1 MCPRTH
7 LAAGTHTTRTTRT
20 NHEDTLMRAAEIGR
34 RYLDFFASKDH
45 AVVPSASLLYNDPT
59 LLFVNAGMVPFKP
72 YFTGEEAA
80 PWRRAVSNQKCVRTL
95 DIEEVGRTTRHGT
108 FFQMLGNF
116 SFGDY
121 FKREA
126 IEYAWELV
134 TTEQHNGGLGFDP
147 ASVWVTVLGPGFHP
161 DYPEGDVEAISYWKQ
176 VGINP
181 DHIQGRSLKDNYWN
195 MGVPGPGGPCS
206 EIYID
211 RGPQFGAD
219 GGPEADEDRF
229 LEIWNLV
236 FQQEDLSAVRA
247 KDDFDIA
254 RQLPTQNIDTG
265 AGLERIS
272 YLLQGKANMYE
283 IDEVFPVIEQ
293 AARMAG
299 KRYGADGDDDVRL
312 RVVGDHVRSSLMLM
326 TDGVTPGNEARGY
339 VLRRLLRRS
348 VRSMRLLGVTEPVLA
363 ELLSTSRDLMSTSYP
378 DVAAQWDRVL
388 PVATAEEES
397 FRRTLSSGTQLFDL
411 AAGQVKASGATRLS
425 GDKAFQLHDTYGF
438 PIDLTLEMSSEQG
451 LDVDV
456 EQFRSLMAEQRN
468 RAKADA
474 RAKKGG
480 TVSTEA
486 YRQLREAGET
496 PFLGYTDLEVATQL
510 RGIIADGTVADRAI
524 AGQTVELVLA
534 ETPFYAESGGQDSD
548 AGTIVVDGTG
558 LDVVDVQRP
567 VPGLVVH
574 KVVVPEGFEF
584 GTGGQVQ
591 AVVDGFHRLGSCQ
604 AHTATHVVHA
614 ALRELVGPTA
624 TQAGSYNKP
633 GYLRFD
639 YSGQHG
645 LSEALKQEIEQRCNA
660 AIRDDLQ
667 VTATEMRLEDAKAL
681 GAMAMFGEKYPPIVR
696 MVEMGGPWS
705 RELCGGTH
713 VHHASQI
720 GLLSLLGEQSIG
732 SGARRVEALVS
743 TDAFSHLAAERALV
757 TQLTDVL
764 KTQPDQLKDRVE
776 KLVADLK
783 AAEKQIADLKAAQ
796 LLAGAGQMLQRA
808 HDVNG
813 YTVLAEQVSGV
824 AGNELRN
831 LATELRG
838 RLGDV
843 AAVVALV
850 GGSQDKP
857 AIVVATSQ
865 AARDKG
871 AKAGALVRVAAEQL
885 GGRGGGKDDLAQ
897 GGGTNGANAAQA
909 LQAVET
915 ALA

>member
-1 MCPRTH
+1 MK
-7 LAAGTHTTRTTRT
+7 
-20 NHEDTLMRAAEIGR
+20 AAEIGR

-80 PWRRAVSNQKCVRTL
+80 PWKRAVSNQKCVRTL
-95 DIEEVGRTTRHGT
+95 DIEEVGKTTRHGT

-121 FKREA
+121 FKAEA

-134 TTEQHNGGLGFDP
+134 TTEQHNGGFGFDP
-147 ASVWVTVLGPGFHP
+147 DKIWVTVLGPGYHP
-161 DYPEGDVEAISYWKQ
+161 DYPDGDKDAIEYWLKA
-176 VGINP
+176 GIP
-181 DHIQGRSLKDNYWN
+181 REHIQGRSLKDNYWN

-272 YLLQGKANMYE
+272 YLLQGKNNMYE
-283 IDEVFPVIEQ
+283 IDEVFPVIER
-293 AARMAG
+293 AAAMAG
-299 KRYGADGDDDVRL
+299 KTYGKDNQDDVRL

-348 VRSMRLLGVTEPVLA
+348 VRSMRLLGVTDPVLP
-363 ELLSTSRDLMSTSYP
+363 ELLGVSKELMSQSYP
-378 DVAAQWDRVL
+378 DINDQWARVL

-397 FRRTLSSGTQLFDL
+397 FRRTLTSGTQLFDL
-411 AAGQVKASGATRLS
+411 AVGDVKASGSSKLA

-438 PIDLTLEMSSEQG
+438 PIDLTLEMASEQG

-456 EQFRSLMAEQRN
+456 DGFKSLMAEQRN

-474 RAKKGG
+474 KAKKGG
-480 TVSTEA
+480 AVSTEA
-486 YRQLREAGET
+486 YRELREQGET
-496 PFLGYTDLEVATQL
+496 PFLGYTELQVPTTL
-510 RGIIADGTVADRAI
+510 RGIIADGKVSDRAS

-548 AGTIVVDGTG
+548 AGVITVDGVN
-558 LDVVDVQRP
+558 LDVLDVQSP

-574 KVVVPEGFEF
+574 KVLVPEGVEF
-584 GTGGQVQ
+584 GAGTSVQ
-591 AVVDGFHRLGSCQ
+591 AVVDGFHRLGSSQ
-604 AHTATHVVHA
+604 AHTATHVLGA

-639 YSGQHG
+639 YASQQSM
-645 LSEALKQEIEQRCNA
+645 SEALRLEIEERCNQA
-660 AIRDDLQ
+660 L
-667 VTATEMRLEDAKAL
+667 VENLVFTATELPLAEARAK
-681 GAMAMFGEKYPPIVR
+681 GAQAMFGEKYPEIVR
-696 MVEMGGPWS
+696 MVELGDGNWS

-713 VHHASQI
+713 VASTAQI
-720 GLLSLLGEQSIG
+720 GIVDILAEQSIG
-732 SGARRVEALVS
+732 SGARRFEALVS
-743 TDAFSHLAAERALV
+743 TDAFAHMAGERALV
-757 TQLTDVL
+757 HGLTDIL
-764 KTQPDQLKDRVE
+764 KTQPEQLTERVE

-796 LLAGAGQMLQRA
+796 LMADIGDILAAA

-813 YTVLAEQVSGV
+813 YTVVTKQVPGV
-824 AGNELRN
+824 GGNELRN

-838 RLGDV
+838 RLCDV
-843 AAVVALV
+843 ASVVALV
-850 GGSQDKP
+850 GGTDDKP
-857 AIVVATSQ
+857 AVIVATSPS
-865 AARDKG
+865 ARDKG
-871 AKAGALVRVAAEQL
+871 AKAGALIRVAAEQL
-885 GGRGGGKDDLAQ
+885 GGKGGGKDDLAQ
-897 GGGTNGANAAQA
+897 GGGTNGAAAPQA
-909 LQAVET
+909 LAAVEA
-915 ALA
+915 ALKA

>member
-1 MCPRTH
+1 MK
-7 LAAGTHTTRTTRT
+7 
-20 NHEDTLMRAAEIGR
+20 AAEIGR
-34 RYLDFFASKDH
+34 RYLDFFASKEH

-80 PWRRAVSNQKCVRTL
+80 PWKRAVSNQKCVRTL
-95 DIEEVGRTTRHGT
+95 DIEEVGKTTRHGT

-121 FKREA
+121 FKKEA

-134 TTEQHNGGLGFDP
+134 TSEQHNGGFGFAP
-147 ASVWVTVLGPGFHP
+147 EKVWVTVLGPGFHP
-161 DYPEGDVEAISYWKQ
+161 DYPEGDREAIEYWLQ
-176 VGINP
+176 AGIP
-181 DHIQGRSLKDNYWN
+181 REHIQGRSLKDNYWN

-211 RGPQFGAD
+211 RGPQYGED

-272 YLLQGKANMYE
+272 YLLQGKNNMYE
-283 IDEVFPVIEQ
+283 IDEVFPVIER
-293 AARMAG
+293 AAEMAG
-299 KRYGADGDDDVRL
+299 KAYGRDPEDDIRL

-348 VRSMRLLGVTEPVLA
+348 VRSMRLLGVTDPVLP
-363 ELLSTSRDLMSTSYP
+363 ELLGVSKSLMEVSYP
-378 DVAAQWDRVL
+378 DVADQWDRVL
-388 PVATAEEES
+388 PVATNEEQA
-397 FRRTLSSGTQLFDL
+397 FRRTLTQGTQLFDL
-411 AAGQVKASGATRLS
+411 AVADVKGSGAPKLS

-438 PIDLTLEMSSEQG
+438 PIDLTLEMASEAG

-456 EQFRSLMAEQRN
+456 DGFKSLMAEQRN

-474 RAKKGG
+474 KAKKGG
-480 TVSTEA
+480 TVSHEA
-486 YRQLREAGET
+486 YRELREQGET
-496 PFLGYTDLEVATQL
+496 PFLGYTELSVPTTL
-510 RGIIADGTVADRAI
+510 RGIIADGHVSDRAQ

-548 AGTIVVDGTG
+548 AGTIVVDGVS
-558 LDVVDVQRP
+558 LDVLDVQRP

-574 KVVVPEGFEF
+574 KVQVPEGVDF
-584 GTGGQVQ
+584 GAGSE
-591 AVVDGFHRLGSCQ
+591 AKAIVDAQYRLGACQ
-604 AHTATHVVHA
+604 AHTATHVLGA

-639 YSGQHG
+639 YSSQQSMG
-645 LSEALKQEIEQRCNA
+645 EQ
-660 AIRDDLQ
+660 
-667 VTATEMRLEDAKAL
+667 MRLEIEERCQQALRENLEFHATELPLAEARAK
-681 GAMAMFGEKYPPIVR
+681 GAQAMFGEKYPEIVR
-696 MVEMGGPWS
+696 MVELGDGNWS

-713 VHHASQI
+713 VASTAQI
-720 GLLSLLGEQSIG
+720 GMIDILSEQSIG
-732 SGARRVEALVS
+732 SGARRFEALVS
-743 TDAFSHLAAERALV
+743 TDAFKHLAGERALV
-757 TQLTDVL
+757 NGLTDILKTRPEQLTE
-764 KTQPDQLKDRVE
+764 RVE

-783 AAEKQIADLKAAQ
+783 AAEKQIADLKAKQ
-796 LLAGAGQMLQRA
+796 LMAGIGDILATA

-813 YTVLAEQVSGV
+813 YTVVTKEVPGV
-824 AGNELRN
+824 GGNELRN

-838 RLGDV
+838 RLADV
-843 AAVVALV
+843 ASVVALV
-850 GGSQDKP
+850 GGTDDKP
-857 AIVVATSQ
+857 ALIVATGQ

-871 AKAGALVRVAAEQL
+871 AKAGALVRVAAEKL
-885 GGRGGGKDDLAQ
+885 GGKGGGKDDMAQ
-897 GGGTNGANAAQA
+897 GGGTNGAAAPEALAALEAA
-909 LQAVET
+909 LQG
-915 ALA
+915 

>member
-1 MCPRTH
+1 MK
-7 LAAGTHTTRTTRT
+7 
-20 NHEDTLMRAAEIGR
+20 AAEIGR

-80 PWRRAVSNQKCVRTL
+80 PWKRAVSNQKCVRTL
-95 DIEEVGRTTRHGT
+95 DIEEVGKTTRHGT

-121 FKREA
+121 FKAEA

-134 TTEQHNGGLGFDP
+134 TTEQHNGGFGFDP
-147 ASVWVTVLGPGFHP
+147 DKIWVTVLGPGYHP
-161 DYPEGDVEAISYWKQ
+161 DYPDGDKDAIEYWLKA
-176 VGINP
+176 GIP
-181 DHIQGRSLKDNYWN
+181 REHIQGRSLKDNYWN

-272 YLLQGKANMYE
+272 YLLQGKNNMYE
-283 IDEVFPVIEQ
+283 IDEVFPVIER
-293 AARMAG
+293 AAAMAG
-299 KRYGADGDDDVRL
+299 KTYGKDNQDDVRL

-348 VRSMRLLGVTEPVLA
+348 VRSMRLLGVTDPVLP
-363 ELLSTSRDLMSTSYP
+363 ELLGVSKELMSQSYP
-378 DVAAQWDRVL
+378 DINDQWARVL

-397 FRRTLSSGTQLFDL
+397 FRRTLTSGTQLFDL
-411 AAGQVKASGATRLS
+411 AVGDVKASGSSKLA

-438 PIDLTLEMSSEQG
+438 PIDLTLEMASEQG

-456 EQFRSLMAEQRN
+456 DGFKSLMAEQRN

-474 RAKKGG
+474 KAKKGG
-480 TVSTEA
+480 AVSTEA
-486 YRQLREAGET
+486 YRELREQGET
-496 PFLGYTDLEVATQL
+496 PFLGYTELQVPTTL
-510 RGIIADGTVADRAI
+510 RGIIADGKVSDRAS

-548 AGTIVVDGTG
+548 AGVITVDGVN
-558 LDVVDVQRP
+558 LDVLDVQSP

-574 KVVVPEGFEF
+574 KVLVPEGVEF
-584 GTGGQVQ
+584 GAGTSVQ
-591 AVVDGFHRLGSCQ
+591 AVVDGFHRLGSSQ
-604 AHTATHVVHA
+604 AHTATHVLGA

-639 YSGQHG
+639 YASQQSM
-645 LSEALKQEIEQRCNA
+645 SEALRLEIEERCNQA
-660 AIRDDLQ
+660 L
-667 VTATEMRLEDAKAL
+667 VENLVFTATELPLAEARAK
-681 GAMAMFGEKYPPIVR
+681 GAQAMFGEKYPEIVR
-696 MVEMGGPWS
+696 MVELGDGNWS

-713 VHHASQI
+713 VASTAQI
-720 GLLSLLGEQSIG
+720 GIVDILAEQSIG
-732 SGARRVEALVS
+732 SGARRFEALVS
-743 TDAFSHLAAERALV
+743 TDAFAHMAGERALV
-757 TQLTDVL
+757 HGLTDIL
-764 KTQPDQLKDRVE
+764 KTQPEQLTERVE

-796 LLAGAGQMLQRA
+796 LMAGIGDILAAA

-813 YTVLAEQVSGV
+813 YTVVTKQVPGV
-824 AGNELRN
+824 GGNELRN

-838 RLGDV
+838 RLCDV
-843 AAVVALV
+843 ASVVALV
-850 GGSQDKP
+850 GGTDDKP
-857 AIVVATSQ
+857 AVIVATSPS
-865 AARDKG
+865 ARDKG
-871 AKAGALVRVAAEQL
+871 AKAGALIRVAAEQL
-885 GGRGGGKDDLAQ
+885 GGKGGGKDDLAQ
-897 GGGTNGANAAQA
+897 GGGTNGAAAPQA
-909 LQAVET
+909 LAAVEA
-915 ALA
+915 ALKA

>member
-1 MCPRTH
+1 MK
-7 LAAGTHTTRTTRT
+7 
-20 NHEDTLMRAAEIGR
+20 AAEIGR

-80 PWRRAVSNQKCVRTL
+80 PWKRAVSNQKCVRTL
-95 DIEEVGRTTRHGT
+95 DIEEVGKTTRHGT

-121 FKREA
+121 FKAEA

-134 TTEQHNGGLGFDP
+134 TTEQHNGGFGFDP
-147 ASVWVTVLGPGFHP
+147 DKIWVTVLGPGYHP
-161 DYPEGDVEAISYWKQ
+161 DYPDGDKDAIEYWLKA
-176 VGINP
+176 GIP
-181 DHIQGRSLKDNYWN
+181 REHIQGRSLKDNYWN

-211 RGPQFGAD
+211 RGPEFGAD

-272 YLLQGKANMYE
+272 YLLQGKNNMYE
-283 IDEVFPVIEQ
+283 IDEVFPVIER
-293 AARMAG
+293 AAAMAG
-299 KRYGADGDDDVRL
+299 KTYGKDNQDDVRL

-348 VRSMRLLGVTEPVLA
+348 VRSMRLLGVTDPVLP
-363 ELLSTSRDLMSTSYP
+363 ELLGVSKELMSQSYP
-378 DVAAQWDRVL
+378 DINDQWARVL

-397 FRRTLSSGTQLFDL
+397 FRRTLTSGTQLFDL
-411 AAGQVKASGATRLS
+411 AVGDVKASGSSKLA

-438 PIDLTLEMSSEQG
+438 PIDLTLEMASEQG

-456 EQFRSLMAEQRN
+456 DGFKSLMAEQRN

-474 RAKKGG
+474 KAKKGG
-480 TVSTEA
+480 AVSTEA
-486 YRQLREAGET
+486 YRELREQGET
-496 PFLGYTDLEVATQL
+496 PFLGYTELQVPTTL
-510 RGIIADGTVADRAI
+510 RGIIADGKVSDRAS

-548 AGTIVVDGTG
+548 AGVITVDGVN
-558 LDVVDVQRP
+558 LDVLDVQRP

-574 KVVVPEGFEF
+574 KVLVPEGVEF
-584 GTGGQVQ
+584 GAGTSVQ
-591 AVVDGFHRLGSCQ
+591 AVVDGFHRLGSSQ
-604 AHTATHVVHA
+604 AHTATHVLGA

-639 YSGQHG
+639 YASQQSM
-645 LSEALKQEIEQRCNA
+645 SEALRLEIEERCNQA
-660 AIRDDLQ
+660 L
-667 VTATEMRLEDAKAL
+667 VENLVFTATELPLAEARAK
-681 GAMAMFGEKYPPIVR
+681 GAQAMFGEKYPEIVR
-696 MVEMGGPWS
+696 MVELGDGNWS

-713 VHHASQI
+713 VASTAQI
-720 GLLSLLGEQSIG
+720 GIVDILAEQSIG
-732 SGARRVEALVS
+732 SGARRFEALVS
-743 TDAFSHLAAERALV
+743 TDAFAHMAGERALV
-757 TQLTDVL
+757 HGLTDIL
-764 KTQPDQLKDRVE
+764 KTQPEQLTERVE

-796 LLAGAGQMLQRA
+796 LMAGIGDILAAA

-813 YTVLAEQVSGV
+813 YTVVTKQVPGV
-824 AGNELRN
+824 GGNELRN

-838 RLGDV
+838 RLCDV
-843 AAVVALV
+843 ASVVALV
-850 GGSQDKP
+850 GGTDDKP
-857 AIVVATSQ
+857 AVIVATSPS
-865 AARDKG
+865 ARDKG
-871 AKAGALVRVAAEQL
+871 AKAGALIRVAAEQL
-885 GGRGGGKDDLAQ
+885 GGKGGGKDDLAQ
-897 GGGTNGANAAQA
+897 GGGTNGAAAPQA
-909 LQAVET
+909 LAAVEA
-915 ALA
+915 ALKA

>member
-1 MCPRTH
+1 MK
-7 LAAGTHTTRTTRT
+7 AADIAQT
-20 NHEDTLMRAAEIGR
+20 
-34 RYLDFFASKDH
+34 YLDYFEKNGH

-72 YFTGEEAA
+72 YFTGEEPA
-80 PWRRAVSNQKCVRTL
+80 PWKRAVSNQKCVRTL
-95 DIEEVGRTTRHGT
+95 DIEEVGKTTRHGT

-121 FKREA
+121 FKKEA
-126 IEYAWELV
+126 IEFAWELV
-134 TTEQHNGGLGFDP
+134 TNEQHNGGFGFDP
-147 ASVWVTVLGPGFHP
+147 SKVWVTVLGPGFHP
-161 DYPEGDVEAISYWKQ
+161 DYPEGDKDAISYWKS
-176 VGINP
+176 VGIP
-181 DHIQGRSLKDNYWN
+181 ADRIQGRSLKDNYWN

-211 RGPQFGAD
+211 RGAQFGAD

-272 YLLQGKANMYE
+272 YLLQGKDNMYE
-283 IDEVFPVIEQ
+283 IDQVFPVIEQ
-293 AARMAG
+293 AAEMAG
-299 KRYGADGDDDVRL
+299 KKYGANGEDDVRL
-312 RVVGDHVRSSLMLM
+312 RVVGDHVRSGLMLM
-326 TDGVTPGNEARGY
+326 SDGVTPGNEARGY

-348 VRSMRLLGVTEPVLA
+348 IRAMRLLGVTDKVLP
-363 ELLSTSRDLMSTSYP
+363 ELLTTSRDLMHTSYP
-378 DVAAQWDRVL
+378 DIDAQWDRVI
-388 PVATAEEES
+388 VAATAEEES
-397 FRRTLSSGTQLFDL
+397 FRRTLNSGTQLFDL
-411 AAGQVKASGATRLS
+411 ASTATKEAGQKTLS

-438 PIDLTLEMSSEQG
+438 PIDLTLEMAAEQG

-456 EQFRSLMAEQRN
+456 DQFKTLMAEQRN

-474 RAKKGG
+474 KAKKGG

-486 YRQLREAGET
+486 YSQLREQGET
-496 PFLGYTDLEVATQL
+496 PFLGYTDLAASTTL
-510 RGIIADGTVADRAI
+510 RGIVADGRVADRAT
-524 AGQTVELVLA
+524 AGQTVELVLG

-548 AGTIVVDGTG
+548 AGSLFIDGVS

-567 VPGLVVH
+567 VPGLIVH
-574 KVVVPEGFEF
+574 KVIVPEGAEF
-584 GTGGQVQ
+584 GVGS
-591 AVVDGFHRLGSCQ
+591 AVDATVDPFHRLGSCQ
-604 AHTATHVVHA
+604 AHSATHVVHA

-639 YSGQHG
+639 YSSQHG
-645 LSEALKQEIEQRCNA
+645 LSDALKAELEERCNI
-660 AIRDDLQ
+660 AIRDDLA
-667 VTATEMRLEDAKAL
+667 VTAQSMKLDDAKAM
-681 GAMAMFGEKYPPIVR
+681 GAMAMFGEKYPAIVR

-713 VHHASQI
+713 VAHSSQI
-720 GLLSLLGEQSIG
+720 GMLTLVGEQSIG

-743 TDAFSHLAAERALV
+743 TDAFKHMAAERALV
-757 TQLTDVL
+757 AQLTDVL
-764 KTQPDQLKDRVE
+764 KTQPDQLTERVE
-776 KLVADLK
+776 RMVAQLK
-783 AAEKQIADLKAAQ
+783 DAEKQIAELKAQQ
-796 LLAGAGQMLQRA
+796 LLAGIGDILAGA

-813 YTVLAEQVSGV
+813 YTVITHQVPGV
-824 AGNELRN
+824 GGNELRN

-843 AAVVALV
+843 ASVVALV
-850 GGSQDKP
+850 GGTDDKP
-857 AIVVATSQ
+857 AIIVATSP

-871 AKAGALVRVAAEQL
+871 AKAGVLIGAAAPLV

-897 GGGTNGANAAQA
+897 GGGTNRAGAVDA
-909 LQAVET
+909 LKAVEQV
-915 ALA
+915 LAG

>member
-1 MCPRTH
+1 MK
-7 LAAGTHTTRTTRT
+7 
-20 NHEDTLMRAAEIGR
+20 AAEIGR

-80 PWRRAVSNQKCVRTL
+80 PWKRAVSNQKCVRTL
-95 DIEEVGRTTRHGT
+95 DIEEVGKTTRHGT

-121 FKREA
+121 FKAEA

-134 TTEQHNGGLGFDP
+134 TTEQHNGGFGFDP
-147 ASVWVTVLGPGFHP
+147 DKIWVTVLGPGYHP
-161 DYPEGDVEAISYWKQ
+161 DYPDGDKDAIEYWLKA
-176 VGINP
+176 GIP
-181 DHIQGRSLKDNYWN
+181 REHIQGRSLKDNYWN

-211 RGPQFGAD
+211 RGPEFGAD

-272 YLLQGKANMYE
+272 YLLQGKNNMYE
-283 IDEVFPVIEQ
+283 IDEVFPVIER
-293 AARMAG
+293 AAAMAG
-299 KRYGADGDDDVRL
+299 KTYGKDNQDDVRL

-348 VRSMRLLGVTEPVLA
+348 VRSMRLLGVTDPVLP
-363 ELLSTSRDLMSTSYP
+363 ELLGVSKELMSQSYP
-378 DVAAQWDRVL
+378 DINDQWARVL

-397 FRRTLSSGTQLFDL
+397 FRRTLTSGTQLFDL
-411 AAGQVKASGATRLS
+411 AVGDVKASGSSKLA

-438 PIDLTLEMSSEQG
+438 PIDLTLEMASEQG

-456 EQFRSLMAEQRN
+456 DGFKSLMAEQRN

-474 RAKKGG
+474 KAKKGG
-480 TVSTEA
+480 AVSTEA
-486 YRQLREAGET
+486 YRELREQGET
-496 PFLGYTDLEVATQL
+496 PFLGYTELQVPTTL
-510 RGIIADGTVADRAI
+510 RGIIADGKVSDRAS

-548 AGTIVVDGTG
+548 AGVITVDGVN
-558 LDVVDVQRP
+558 LDVLDVQSP

-574 KVVVPEGFEF
+574 KVLVPEGVEF
-584 GTGGQVQ
+584 GAGTSVQ
-591 AVVDGFHRLGSCQ
+591 AVVDGFHRLGSSQ
-604 AHTATHVVHA
+604 AHTATHVLGA

-639 YSGQHG
+639 YASQQSM
-645 LSEALKQEIEQRCNA
+645 SEALRLEIEERCNQA
-660 AIRDDLQ
+660 L
-667 VTATEMRLEDAKAL
+667 VENLVFTATELPLAEARAK
-681 GAMAMFGEKYPPIVR
+681 GAQAMFGEKYPEIVR
-696 MVEMGGPWS
+696 MVELGDGNWS

-713 VHHASQI
+713 VASTAQI
-720 GLLSLLGEQSIG
+720 GIVDILAEQSIG
-732 SGARRVEALVS
+732 SGARRFEALVS
-743 TDAFSHLAAERALV
+743 TDAFAHMAGERALV
-757 TQLTDVL
+757 HGLTDIL
-764 KTQPDQLKDRVE
+764 KTQPEQLTERVE

-796 LLAGAGQMLQRA
+796 LMAGIGDILAAA

-813 YTVLAEQVSGV
+813 YTVVTKQVPGV
-824 AGNELRN
+824 GGNELRN

-838 RLGDV
+838 RLCDV
-843 AAVVALV
+843 ASVVALV
-850 GGSQDKP
+850 GGTDDKP
-857 AIVVATSQ
+857 AVIVATSPS
-865 AARDKG
+865 ARDKG
-871 AKAGALVRVAAEQL
+871 AKAGALIRVAAEQL
-885 GGRGGGKDDLAQ
+885 GGKGGGKDDLAQ
-897 GGGTNGANAAQA
+897 GGGTNGAAAPQA
-909 LQAVET
+909 LAAVEA
-915 ALA
+915 ALKA

>member
-1 MCPRTH
+1 MK
-7 LAAGTHTTRTTRT
+7 
-20 NHEDTLMRAAEIGR
+20 AAEIGR

-80 PWRRAVSNQKCVRTL
+80 PWKRAVSNQKCVRTL
-95 DIEEVGRTTRHGT
+95 DIEEVGKTTRHGT

-121 FKREA
+121 FKAEA

-134 TTEQHNGGLGFDP
+134 TTEQHNGGFGFDP
-147 ASVWVTVLGPGFHP
+147 DKIWVTVLGPGYHP
-161 DYPEGDVEAISYWKQ
+161 DYPDGDKDAIEYWLKA
-176 VGINP
+176 GIP
-181 DHIQGRSLKDNYWN
+181 REHIQGRSLKDNYWN

-211 RGPQFGAD
+211 RGPEFGAD

-272 YLLQGKANMYE
+272 YLLQGKNNMYE
-283 IDEVFPVIEQ
+283 IDEVFPVIER
-293 AARMAG
+293 AAAMAG
-299 KRYGADGDDDVRL
+299 KTYGKDNQDDVRL

-348 VRSMRLLGVTEPVLA
+348 VRSMRLLGVTDPVLP
-363 ELLSTSRDLMSTSYP
+363 ELLGVSKELMSQSYP
-378 DVAAQWDRVL
+378 DINDQWARVL

-397 FRRTLSSGTQLFDL
+397 FRRTLTSGTQLFDL
-411 AAGQVKASGATRLS
+411 AVGDVKASGSSKLA

-438 PIDLTLEMSSEQG
+438 PIDLTLEMASEQG

-456 EQFRSLMAEQRN
+456 DGFKSLMAEQRN

-474 RAKKGG
+474 KAKKGG
-480 TVSTEA
+480 AVSTEA
-486 YRQLREAGET
+486 YRELREQGET
-496 PFLGYTDLEVATQL
+496 PFRGYTELQVPTTL
-510 RGIIADGTVADRAI
+510 RGIIADGKVSDRAS

-548 AGTIVVDGTG
+548 AGVITVDGVN
-558 LDVVDVQRP
+558 LDVLDVQSP

-574 KVVVPEGFEF
+574 KVLVPEGVEF
-584 GTGGQVQ
+584 GAGTSVQ
-591 AVVDGFHRLGSCQ
+591 AVVDGFHRLGSSQ
-604 AHTATHVVHA
+604 AHTATHVLGA

-639 YSGQHG
+639 YASQQSM
-645 LSEALKQEIEQRCNA
+645 SEALRLEIEERCNQA
-660 AIRDDLQ
+660 L
-667 VTATEMRLEDAKAL
+667 VENLVFTATELPLAEARAK
-681 GAMAMFGEKYPPIVR
+681 GAQAMFGEKYPEIVR
-696 MVEMGGPWS
+696 MVELGDGNWS

-713 VHHASQI
+713 VASTAQI
-720 GLLSLLGEQSIG
+720 GIVDILAEQSIG
-732 SGARRVEALVS
+732 SGARRFEALVS
-743 TDAFSHLAAERALV
+743 TDAFAHMAGERALV
-757 TQLTDVL
+757 HGLTDIL
-764 KTQPDQLKDRVE
+764 KTQPEQLTERVE

-796 LLAGAGQMLQRA
+796 LMAGIGDILAAA

-813 YTVLAEQVSGV
+813 YTVVTKQVPGV
-824 AGNELRN
+824 GGNELRN

-838 RLGDV
+838 RLCDV
-843 AAVVALV
+843 ASVVALV
-850 GGSQDKP
+850 GGTDDKP
-857 AIVVATSQ
+857 AVIVATSPS
-865 AARDKG
+865 ARDKG
-871 AKAGALVRVAAEQL
+871 AKAGALIRVAAEQL
-885 GGRGGGKDDLAQ
+885 GGKGGGKDDLAQ
-897 GGGTNGANAAQA
+897 GGGTNGAAAPQA
-909 LQAVET
+909 LAAVEA
-915 ALA
+915 ALKA

>member
-1 MCPRTH
+1 
-7 LAAGTHTTRTTRT
+7 
-20 NHEDTLMRAAEIGR
+20 MRAAEIGR
-34 RYLDFFASKDH
+34 RYLDFFAGKGHS
-45 AVVPSASLLYNDPT
+45 VVPSASLLYNDPT

-80 PWRRAVSNQKCVRTL
+80 PWKRAVSNQKCVRTL
-95 DIEEVGRTTRHGT
+95 DIEEVGKTTRHGT

-121 FKREA
+121 FKPEA
-126 IEYAWELV
+126 IAYAWELV
-134 TTEQHNGGLGFDP
+134 TSSQADGGLGFDP
-147 ASVWVTVLGPGFHP
+147 EKVWVTVLGPGFHP
-161 DYPEGDVEAISYWKQ
+161 DYPDGDVEAIEYWKK

-181 DHIQGRSLKDNYWN
+181 AHIQGRSLKDNYWN

-211 RGPQFGAD
+211 RGPEYGAD

-265 AGLERIS
+265 AGLERIA
-272 YLLQGKANMYE
+272 YLLQGKNNMYE
-283 IDEVFPVIEQ
+283 IDEVFPVIER
-293 AARMAG
+293 AAEMAG
-299 KRYGADGDDDVRL
+299 KRYGADADDDVRL

-348 VRSMRLLGVTEPVLA
+348 VRSMRLLGVNDPVLP
-363 ELLSTSRDLMSTSYP
+363 ELMGVSKELMQASYP
-378 DVAAQWDRVL
+378 DVASQWSRVL
-388 PVATAEEES
+388 PVAKNEEDS
-397 FRRTLSSGTQLFDL
+397 FRRTLTQGTQLFDL
-411 AAGQVKASGATRLS
+411 AAGQTKQSGAAVLS

-438 PIDLTLEMSSEQG
+438 PIDLTLEMAAEQG
-451 LDVDV
+451 LSVDT
-456 EQFRSLMAEQRN
+456 EQFKALMSEQRT

-474 RAKKGG
+474 KAKKG
-480 TVSTEA
+480 TVASTEA
-486 YRQLREAGET
+486 YRSLREQGET
-496 PFLGYTDLEVATQL
+496 PFLGYSELSVPTTL
-510 RGIIADGTVADRAI
+510 RGIIADGASSDRAV

-534 ETPFYAESGGQDSD
+534 ETPFYAEAGGQDCD
-548 AGTIVVDGTG
+548 AGTITVDGTA

-574 KVVVPEGFEF
+574 KVVVPEGIEF
-584 GTGGQVQ
+584 GTGAGVQ
-591 AVVDGFHRLGSCQ
+591 AQVDAQHRLGSCQ

-639 YSGQHG
+639 YQAQQAMSPT
-645 LSEALKQEIEQRCNA
+645 LRAEIEERCNI
-660 AIRDDLQ
+660 AIRDNLG
-667 VTATEMRLEDAKAL
+667 VNATEMKLDDAKAL
-681 GAMAMFGEKYPPIVR
+681 GAMAMFGEKYPDVVR
-696 MVEMGGPWS
+696 MVEMGGAWS

-713 VHHASQI
+713 VAGSAQI
-720 GLLSLLGEQSIG
+720 GMIDIVGEQSIG
-732 SGARRVEALVS
+732 SGARRIEALVS
-743 TDAFSHLAAERALV
+743 TDAFKHMAGERALV
-757 TQLTDVL
+757 HGLTDILKTRPEQLTE
-764 KTQPDQLKDRVE
+764 RVE
-776 KLVADLK
+776 RLVADLK
-783 AAEKQIADLKAAQ
+783 AAEKQIAALKAQQ
-796 LLAGAGQMLQRA
+796 LMAGLSEVLATA

-813 YTVLAEQVSGV
+813 IAVVTREVPGV
-824 AGNELRN
+824 GGNDLRTM
-831 LATELRG
+831 ATELRG

-843 AAVVALV
+843 ASVVALV
-850 GGSQDKP
+850 GGTQDKP
-857 AIVVATSQ
+857 AVIVATSP
-865 AARDKG
+865 AAREKG

-897 GGGTNGANAAQA
+897 GGGTNGAGAPQA
-909 LQAVET
+909 LAAVEQ
-915 ALA
+915 ALRG